1 MSGAPYCVGYRTEP
15 IVDATSGLVHL
26 GLDVCTLD
34 PAGAVTSHF
43 HSYEVGFYVLAGRIL
58 GKFGERAYDL
68 GPGDYAVLPSGTV
81 IAWHNVGAEG
91 ARWWQLSAPQPKP
104 AGGDTFFLRHGSVP
118 DTGGPLDGSFGGHF
132 DASQVPTD
140 PAAHDNTRK
149 GVFSKPILSGV
160 HQEASYLDYAPG
172 AFIAPHDHPFEISN
186 YVLSGTLRATVG
198 GRERLVKA
206 GEALVAAV
214 GVVHS
219 AANTGDE
226 PARFIETYVP
236 RKPAAE
242 AARYVESWQQR
253 ARDLDAEECPP

>member
-1 MSGAPYCVGYRTEP
+1 MSGAPHCIGYRTEP
-15 IVDATSGLVHL
+15 IVDATSGLVHM
-26 GLDVCTLD
+26 GLDICELD
-34 PAGAVTSHF
+34 PGGGVTSHF
-43 HSYEVGFYVLAGRIL
+43 HSYEVGFYVLAGRVL
-58 GKFGERAYDL
+58 GRFDERSYDL
-68 GPGDYAVLPSGTV
+68 GPGDYAVVASGTI

-91 ARWWQLSAPQPKP
+91 ARWWQLSSPQPKP

-118 DTGGPLDGSFGGHF
+118 DTGGPLDETFGGHF
-132 DASQVPTD
+132 DASQIPTD
-140 PAAHDNTRK
+140 PVVHDNTRK
-149 GVFSKPILSGV
+149 GVFSKPILSGK

-198 GRERLVKA
+198 GRERLVQA
-206 GEALVAAV
+206 GQALVAGV

-219 AANTGDE
+219 AANAGNE

-242 AARYVESWQQR
+242 AARYVEYWQQR
-253 ARDLDAEECPP
+253 ARDLDAE